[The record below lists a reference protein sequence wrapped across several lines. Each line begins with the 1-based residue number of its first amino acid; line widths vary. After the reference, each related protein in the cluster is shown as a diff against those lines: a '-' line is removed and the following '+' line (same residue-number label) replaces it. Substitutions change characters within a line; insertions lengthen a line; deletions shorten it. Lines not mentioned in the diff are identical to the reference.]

1 MAGAWGTE
9 TEFEETTLERLRALG
24 YTHAIGAEIAEKHRE
39 ADSDVVF
46 RKILREHLTKR
57 YSHLPAESIDQAVRL
72 FARPDGVET
81 LRRNLAFHARLRSG
95 VEVRVERPDGT
106 HKVEHVY
113 AIDWDHAD
121 DNIFLTVNQLP
132 ISGGNNR
139 RPDILIYV
147 NGLPLILF
155 ELKNPYSITPSEE
168 EALNQIQHY
177 TVDIPQVFEF
187 NALCIVSDGVSTRH
201 GVWTATPEW
210 YAPWKS
216 IDGEH
221 IEPSTTGSMRALVE
235 GLFPKERLLSY
246 MRDFIAFEVA
256 NEKITKKGA
265 KYHQFFA
272 VRKAAAKAVETHRA
286 GTDRRLGVIW
296 HTTGSGKS
304 LSMGFLVGL
313 LRRRPELENPSF
325 VIQVDRTDLDDQL
338 FDQFVAVRSLVGEV
352 KHADSVE
359 QLRDLLA
366 TSGGEVMDD

>member
-1 MAGAWGTE
+1 MAGGWGTE
-9 TEFEETTLERLRALG
+9 TEFELTTLERLRALG

-39 ADSDVVF
+39 ADSEVVF
-46 RKILREHLTKR
+46 RKILRDHLTKR
-57 YSHLPAESIDQAVRL
+57 YSHLPAESMDEAVRL
-72 FARPDGVET
+72 FARPDGVDT
-81 LRRNLAFHARLRSG
+81 VRRNMAFHAMLRTG
-95 VEVRVERPDGT
+95 AEVRVERPDGT

-113 AIDWDHAD
+113 AIDWDHPE
-121 DNIFLTVNQLP
+121 DNIFLAVNQLP

-147 NGLPLILF
+147 NGLPLVLF
-155 ELKNPYSITPSEE
+155 ELKNPYSMAPSEE

-246 MRDFIAFEVA
+246 IRDFIAFEVA
-256 NEKITKKGA
+256 NEKIVKKGA

-272 VRKAAAKAVETHRA
+272 VRKAAAKAVETHLA

-304 LSMGFLVGL
+304 LLWLSSSACCAVVQNSRT
-313 LRRRPELENPSF
+313 RRSSSRWIVPTSTISSLISSSPC
-325 VIQVDRTDLDDQL
+325 
-338 FDQFVAVRSLVGEV
+338 ARSW
-352 KHADSVE
+352 ARSSTPT
-359 QLRDLLA
+359 A
-366 TSGGEVMDD
+366 